1 MASRDAYAVAG
12 VDIARANETKL
23 QLKELMRASHGDGV
37 IGELGGFGGLFRP
50 PWQEYDDPVLVSSV
64 DSVGSKLKIAF
75 ASGIHDT
82 VGMDIVFHCANDIL
96 VQGARPLFFMD
107 YLGLGSHDP
116 EVVKALV
123 GGVARG
129 CSEVGCSL
137 IGGETAEL
145 PEFYNDGEY
154 DLAGSIVGIVDSSK
168 IIDGSA
174 IAAGDQLIGLAS
186 NGMHTNGYTLAR
198 SVLFGDAGLKLE
210 SPFEPE
216 TGAPTTIAD
225 ELLRVHRPYV
235 NVVHQLLEVVDVKGL
250 VHVTGGGLWDNIPR
264 VLPRNLGARIDPN
277 SWEVPAIFRLIA
289 ALGKIGEREMYHV
302 FNMGIGMIV
311 FVSKDETE
319 KALESLKTFGE
330 PGCPIGHVEVGA
342 PPVALLS

>member
-1 MASRDAYAVAG
+1 MVRRDAYAVAG

-23 QLKELMRASHGDGV
+23 QLKELVRASHGDGV

-50 PWQEYDDPVLVSSV
+50 PWKEYDDPILVSSV
-64 DSVGSKLKIAF
+64 DSVGSKLKIAI
-75 ASGIHDT
+75 ASGVHDT

-129 CSEVGCSL
+129 CSEIGCSL

-145 PEFYNDGEY
+145 SDFYKEGEY
-154 DLAGSIVGIVDSSK
+154 DLAGSVVGIVDSAK

-198 SVLFGDAGLKLE
+198 KVLFGDAGLALE
-210 SPFEPE
+210 TPFEQE
-216 TGAPTTIAD
+216 TGAATTIAD
-225 ELLRVHRPYV
+225 ELLRIHRPYV
-235 NVVHQLLEVVDVKGL
+235 NVIHQLFGLVNVKGL

-264 VLPRNLGARIDPN
+264 VLPRDMRARIDLN
-277 SWEVPAIFRLIA
+277 SWEVPAIFRLIQES
-289 ALGKIGEREMYHV
+289 GKIDEREMYHV

-311 FVSKDETE
+311 VVSKEETE
-319 KALESLKTFGE
+319 KAVESLKSFGE
-330 PGCPIGHVEVGA
+330 SVSRIGHVEDGA
-342 PPVALLS
+342 PPVALLR

>member
-1 MASRDAYAVAG
+1 MVRRDAYAIAG

-23 QLKELMRASHGDGV
+23 QLKELVRASQGDGV

-50 PWQEYDDPVLVSSV
+50 PWQEYDDPILVSSV
-64 DSVGSKLKIAF
+64 DGVGSKLKIAF

-82 VGMDIVFHCANDIL
+82 VGKDIVFHCANDIL

-123 GGVARG
+123 SGVARA
-129 CSEVGCSL
+129 CSEVGCAL

-145 PEFYNDGEY
+145 SEFYNQGEY
-154 DLAGSIVGIVDSSK
+154 DLAGSIVGIVDSAK

-198 SVLFGDAGLKLE
+198 RVLFGEAGLELE
-210 SPFEPE
+210 SPFGEE
-216 TGAPTTIAD
+216 AGGTTTIAD

-235 NVVHQLLEVVDVKGL
+235 NVIHELLGLVKVKGL
-250 VHVTGGGLWDNIPR
+250 IHVTGGGLWDNIPR
-264 VLPRNLGARIDPN
+264 VLPQGLGARIDLN
-277 SWEVPAIFRLIA
+277 SWDVPAIFRLIEE
-289 ALGKIGEREMYHV
+289 LGKIGEREMYHV
-302 FNMGIGMIV
+302 FNMGVGMIV
-311 FVSKDETE
+311 VVSKDETE
-319 KALESLKTFGE
+319 KALESLKSRGE
-330 PGCPIGHVEVGA
+330 SAFRIGHVEDGA
-342 PPVALLS
+342 PPVTLQS

>member
-1 MASRDAYAVAG
+1 MVRRDAYAVAG

-23 QLKELMRASHGDGV
+23 QLKELVRASHGDGV

-50 PWQEYDDPVLVSSV
+50 PWTEYDDPILVSSV

-123 GGVARG
+123 GGVSRG
-129 CSEVGCSL
+129 CGEIGCSL

-145 PEFYNDGEY
+145 PEFYNEGEY
-154 DLAGSIVGIVDSSK
+154 DLAGSIVGIVESAK

-174 IAAGDQLIGLAS
+174 IEAGDQLIGLAS

-198 SVLFGDAGLKLE
+198 KVLFDQGGLKLE
-210 SPFEPE
+210 SPLEQE
-216 TGAPTTIAD
+216 AGAAATIGD

-235 NVVHQLLEVVDVKGL
+235 KAIHRLFGSINVKGL
-250 VHVTGGGLWDNIPR
+250 IHVTGGGLWDNIPR
-264 VLPRNLGARIDPN
+264 VLPPNLGARIDSG
-277 SWEVPAIFRLIA
+277 SWEVPAIFRLIGE
-289 ALGKIGEREMYHV
+289 LGEIGEREMYHV

-311 FVSKDETE
+311 VISEDDTE
-319 KALESLKTFGE
+319 KTLESLQASGE
-330 PGCPIGHVEVGA
+330 AACRIGHVDVGT
-342 PPVALLS
+342 PPVALVK

>member
-1 MASRDAYAVAG
+1 MVRKDAYAVAG
-12 VDIARANETKL
+12 VDIERANETKL
-23 QLKELMRASHGDGV
+23 QLRELVRASHGDGV

-50 PWQEYDDPVLVSSV
+50 PWKEYDDPILVSSV

-107 YLGLGSHDP
+107 YLGLSSHDP

-145 PEFYNDGEY
+145 SEFYNEGEY
-154 DLAGSIVGIVDSSK
+154 DLAGSIVGIVDSAR

-186 NGMHTNGYTLAR
+186 NGMHTNGFTLAR
-198 SVLFGDAGLKLE
+198 KVLFGDAGLELKT
-210 SPFEPE
+210 PFEQE
-216 TGAPTTIAD
+216 TGAATTIAD
-225 ELLRVHRPYV
+225 ELLRIHRPYV
-235 NVVHQLLEVVDVKGL
+235 NVIHQLLGLVNVKGL

-264 VLPRNLGARIDPN
+264 VLPQNLGARIDSS
-277 SWEVPAIFRLIA
+277 SWEIPAIFRLVEK
-289 ALGKIGEREMYHV
+289 LGKIGEREMYHV

-311 FVSKDETE
+311 VVSKDETE
-319 KALESLKTFGE
+319 KALESLTDFGE
-330 PGCPIGHVEVGA
+330 TAFRIGHVEDGA
-342 PPVALLS
+342 PPVVLLR